1 MELIEDHLSN
11 SLTLTLAPDSDEEPM
26 DTSGDAAPP
35 TETAA
40 GGPPAVATVTAPTPA
55 VTQTVPMAAATTLPV
70 TQIVARV
77 SAPTQAVAQ
86 QTVAVV
92 STPTPA
98 SVKED
103 SVLPAPPQGAEQ
115 GPGAPDQI
123 VIVEGP
129 DGTTMHIQTPEGV
142 PLEAVQALL
151 GIEASEESRT

>member
-1 MELIEDHLSN
+1 MELIQDHLSN
-11 SLTLTLAPDSDEEPM
+11 SLAPDSEGEPM
-26 DTSGDAAPP
+26 DTEDAAPGDAAPP
-35 TETAA
+35 THPETAA
-40 GGPPAVATVTAPTPA
+40 GPQPAVVTVTAPTPVAA
-55 VTQTVPMAAATTLPV
+55 VAASTLPV

-77 SAPTQAVAQ
+77 SAPTPAVTQ
-86 QTVAVV
+86 QQSVAVV
-92 STPTPA
+92 TGPTPA

-103 SVLPAPPQGAEQ
+103 PVPPTAPQGPAEQ

-151 GIEASEESRT
+151 GIEGSEESRA